1 MVITMELIAEIRRR
15 HFVGG
20 ESISALSRSVGLSRP
35 TVRKHLM
42 TTTPP
47 IYSRAVKPGRRL
59 GCFEDRLLEWLET
72 EKRKP
77 ARERR
82 TAQRLYEGLREEGYE
97 GAYDSVQRYVRRWK
111 RNNPSGATASGT
123 GIKAAF
129 VPLAFS
135 PGEACQFDW
144 SHERAEIGGI
154 VQTVKVAHFRLSHS
168 RQCFV
173 AGYPRERQEMVFD
186 AHDRAFAFFG
196 GVPARM
202 IYDNLKPVVD
212 LICVGKERQFNHR
225 FLALANHYL
234 FEPVACTPASG
245 WEKGQVE
252 NQVGNLRE
260 WLFTPMVRFAS
271 FDDLNAWLSVRCV
284 ELGARK
290 HPTHGEQTIAECFE
304 REKQDLRP
312 VRAAFDGYVEQMMR
326 ASSTCL
332 VRVDRN
338 RYSVPADFAGKIVSV
353 RTSATRIKVVAD
365 NREIAD
371 HPREFGRDQLA
382 CDPWHYLPVLE
393 RKPGALRNG
402 IPFREWDLPK
412 AIRTVRDHILS
423 QSRGDRAFVEL
434 LQVASQ
440 HGLEALDSA
449 CQLAMN
455 AGTLSAGVVMNEL
468 RRLVEP
474 PRLPVNDPQAEEYND
489 RLRLTIEP
497 LANCARYDMLLG
509 GAHAY

>member
-1 MVITMELIAEIRRR
+1 
-15 HFVGG
+15 
-20 ESISALSRSVGLSRP
+20 
-35 TVRKHLM
+35 
-42 TTTPP
+42 
-47 IYSRAVKPGRRL
+47 
-59 GCFEDRLLEWLET
+59 
-72 EKRKP
+72 
-77 ARERR
+77 
-82 TAQRLYEGLREEGYE
+82 
-97 GAYDSVQRYVRRWK
+97 
-111 RNNPSGATASGT
+111 
-123 GIKAAF
+123 
-129 VPLAFS
+129 
-135 PGEACQFDW
+135 
-144 SHERAEIGGI
+144 
-154 VQTVKVAHFRLSHS
+154 
-168 RQCFV
+168 
-173 AGYPRERQEMVFD
+173 
-186 AHDRAFAFFG
+186 
-196 GVPARM
+196 M

-212 LICVGKERQFNHR
+212 LICVGKERQFNRR

-260 WLFTPMVRFAS
+260 WLFTPMARFAS
-271 FDDLNAWLSVRCV
+271 FDDLNVWLSVRCL

-290 HPTHGEQTIAECFE
+290 HPAYGEQTIAECFE

-326 ASSTCL
+326 VSSTCL

-353 RTSATRIKVVAD
+353 RTSATRIKAVAD

-371 HPREFGRDQLA
+371 HPRKFGRDQLI

-402 IPFREWDLPK
+402 IPFREWDLPS
-412 AIRTVRDHILS
+412 AIRTVRDHILG

-434 LQVASQ
+434 LQIASQ
-440 HGLEALDSA
+440 HGLEALDIA

-455 AGTLSAGVVMNEL
+455 AGTVSAGVVMNEL

-474 PRLPVNDPQAEEYND
+474 PRPQADEDND

-497 LANCARYDMLLG
+497 LADCARYDMLLG
-509 GAHAY
+509 AANAY